1 MSCYLYFSVQILC
14 ISAIGFISRLIVMK
28 YSPFLRDHS
37 MENSDLRV
45 SISNT
50 VAWSALISTFSL
62 IADAEPKKSGLKNQ
76 IIKVS
81 CNNRHLKIYLLLVF
95 CVNFYVLLAANL
107 SHPPILPSCNDLPLL
122 PSRIFIAR
130 KYRNQKLMKKWHAP
144 SCLAFNLSLKKSSEI
159 L

>member
-1 MSCYLYFSVQILC
+1 
-14 ISAIGFISRLIVMK
+14 MK

-50 VAWSALISTFSL
+50 VAWSALISTLSL
-62 IADAEPKKSGLKNQ
+62 FVADAEPEKSGLKNQ

-81 CNNRHLKIYLLLVF
+81 NNRHLKIYLF
-95 CVNFYVLLAANL
+95 FVLISVYFLQPISL
-107 SHPPILPSCNDLPLL
+107 ILRFFPPLTLL

-144 SCLAFNLSLKKSSEI
+144 SCLASNLSLKKSSEI
-159 L
+159 LQKIWLTGPSRKGVHLFEKYNKARDEDSW